1 MKIRILKTAV
11 TIVLACSMMGCP
23 AAGPISVSVGLWLFT
38 ITTPN
43 VGTETA
49 ARTLL
54 AGGQT
59 ENPVPKPP
67 QASDEFSGTL
77 TWMQNGSAYTM
88 SQVISVN
95 NELVYTGTVHSS
107 TTMSG
112 NWMRTAGGVLSG
124 TWSAVKL

>member
-1 MKIRILKTAV
+1 MNTRLLKATV
-11 TIVLACSMMGCP
+11 MIVLALTMAGCP
-23 AAGPISVSVGLWLFT
+23 ATGPASVALGNWLFT

-43 VGTETA
+43 VGSETA
-49 ARTLL
+49 ARTLQ
-54 AGGQT
+54 AGGAT
-59 ENPVPKPP
+59 ENPVPMPP

-77 TWMQNGSAYTM
+77 TWMQNGSAFTM

-107 TTMSG
+107 TSMSG
-112 NWMRTAGGVLSG
+112 NWMRTAGGTASG